1 MKEERRGPG
10 RQLAAVGGPRRGHRA
25 GRPAGHVPAGV
36 GCVRWSAVGL
46 LVGVLV
52 PGRLPFPLSPI
63 TLLAGEVLGVS
74 IRLLPTCKSCLPFLL
89 LDVSHHL
96 SLSAQ
101 HQRQQKSII
110 TRRNCEDLPLASPLA
125 SRTPSPLPVVSTPS
139 LCASTNPPDS
149 RGSRPRDFPVPLNP
163 PLPGNLQ
170 NSTTTGPPSLPP
182 PLPFERAHS
191 FLCTAPIS
199 TSAAGVLPPPA
210 HTPSRATTRV
220 L

>member
-1 MKEERRGPG
+1 MPG
-10 RQLAAVGGPRRGHRA
+10 
-25 GRPAGHVPAGV
+25 
-36 GCVRWSAVGL
+36 S
-46 LVGVLV
+46 
-52 PGRLPFPLSPI
+52 
-63 TLLAGEVLGVS
+63 GVS

-101 HQRQQKSII
+101 HHRQQKSII

-170 NSTTTGPPSLPP
+170 NSTTHRASIPTSTS
-182 PLPFERAHS
+182 LPFERAHS
-191 FLCTAPIS
+191 SLCTAPS
-199 TSAAGVLPPPA
+199 CTSAVGPSFTRSHTSSCYHAGVVSTYHDPATAKGALHALQDIRCRTAALLHLRSISRTGPLLAASRVRCRPPHP
-210 HTPSRATTRV
+210 
-220 L
+220 LN

>member
-1 MKEERRGPG
+1 MPG
-10 RQLAAVGGPRRGHRA
+10 
-25 GRPAGHVPAGV
+25 
-36 GCVRWSAVGL
+36 S
-46 LVGVLV
+46 
-52 PGRLPFPLSPI
+52 
-63 TLLAGEVLGVS
+63 GVS

-101 HQRQQKSII
+101 HHRQQKSII
-110 TRRNCEDLPLASPLA
+110 TRRNCEDSPLASPLA

-191 FLCTAPIS
+191 SLCTAPS
-199 TSAAGVLPPPA
+199 CTSAVGPSFTRSHTSSCYHAGVVSTYHDTLCKTSVVA
-210 HTPSRATTRV
+210 LQLCSTCAPSHEQGPSLRPRASVAARRT